1 MDSHQSFILL
11 LAFVVAVY
19 VLMQMSPGPKVVG
32 GTMSQA
38 AALNDQQQGEWTSVF
53 LPSNSMITTQAA
65 PGQVL
70 AYYDPATSQLE
81 NPAPVV

>member
-1 MDSHQSFILL
+1 MDSHQPFTLILALL
-11 LAFVVAVY
+11 LAVY
-19 VLMQMSPGPKVVG
+19 VLMQMRPGPRDAVRTVGQASTSDQG
-32 GTMSQA
+32 GT
-38 AALNDQQQGEWTSVF
+38 GEWTSVF